1 MALDYSIIGSR
12 IRKARLEK
20 NITQEEL
27 AEKIDVSV
35 AFISRIERGTSHVNL
50 KRLSQL
56 CNILDIKEGVIL
68 NGTNIE
74 STNYLSQEFSDLLL
88 SCSKDTQKLIYDI
101 ANIIIANENQ
111 KNM

>member
-68 NGTNIE
+68 NGTNI
-74 STNYLSQEFSDLLL
+74 
-88 SCSKDTQKLIYDI
+88 
-101 ANIIIANENQ
+101 
-111 KNM
+111 

>member
-1 MALDYSIIGSR
+1 MY
-12 IRKARLEK
+12 
-20 NITQEEL
+20 
-27 AEKIDVSV
+27 SV

-101 ANIIIANENQ
+101 AKIIIANENQ

>member
-35 AFISRIERGTSHVNL
+35 AFISRIERGTSHINL

-74 STNYLSQEFSDLLL
+74 STNYLSQEFNDLLL

-101 ANIIIANENQ
+101 AKIIIANENQ

>member
-74 STNYLSQEFSDLLL
+74 STNYLS
-88 SCSKDTQKLIYDI
+88 
-101 ANIIIANENQ
+101 
-111 KNM
+111 

>member
-1 MALDYSIIGSR
+1 MKKIL
-12 IRKARLEK
+12 RKK
-20 NITQEEL
+20 L

-101 ANIIIANENQ
+101 AKIIIANENQ

>member
-56 CNILDIKEGVIL
+56 CNILDIKEGVI
-68 NGTNIE
+68 
-74 STNYLSQEFSDLLL
+74 
-88 SCSKDTQKLIYDI
+88 
-101 ANIIIANENQ
+101 
-111 KNM
+111 

>member
-12 IRKARLEK
+12 IRKARLAK

-35 AFISRIERGTSHVNL
+35 AFISRIERGTSHINL

-74 STNYLSQEFSDLLL
+74 STNYLSQEFNDLLL

-101 ANIIIANENQ
+101 AKIIIANENQ

>member
-56 CNILDIKEGVIL
+56 CNILDIK
-68 NGTNIE
+68 
-74 STNYLSQEFSDLLL
+74 
-88 SCSKDTQKLIYDI
+88 
-101 ANIIIANENQ
+101 
-111 KNM
+111 

>member
-50 KRLSQL
+50 KR

-101 ANIIIANENQ
+101 AKIIIANENQ

>member
-56 CNILDIKEGVIL
+56 VTFWI
-68 NGTNIE
+68 
-74 STNYLSQEFSDLLL
+74 
-88 SCSKDTQKLIYDI
+88 
-101 ANIIIANENQ
+101 
-111 KNM
+111 

>member
-35 AFISRIERGTSHVNL
+35 AFISRIERGTSHVN
-50 KRLSQL
+50 
-56 CNILDIKEGVIL
+56 
-68 NGTNIE
+68 
-74 STNYLSQEFSDLLL
+74 
-88 SCSKDTQKLIYDI
+88 
-101 ANIIIANENQ
+101 
-111 KNM
+111 